1 MQTKRLA
8 HIIEK
13 FETITLKE
21 MDSVKLMN
29 RVDTKFVLS
38 FEELQMILP
47 ELLDDYKILEVNGHR
62 MSTYE
67 SVYFDKPHYKL
78 YLDHHQNK
86 QDRYKVRF
94 REYVESKLSFL
105 EVKHKSK
112 GRTDK
117 RRVVVDSVKQTL
129 SDDDKTF
136 IATTG
141 LDPKELSLVLK
152 NSFVRITLVGKHD
165 NERLTFDLDL
175 SFEKDGKT
183 VKMDDIVI
191 AELKQENL
199 NRNSAF
205 YQHTKMHLIRPF
217 RVSKYC
223 IGLIKLLGKENIKY
237 NRFKK
242 KLLKIDKLQDYA
254 A

>member
-1 MQTKRLA
+1 MQTKRLS
-8 HIIEK
+8 HTIEK
-13 FETITLKE
+13 FETITLQE

-38 FEELQMILP
+38 FDELQMILP
-47 ELLDDYKILEVNGHR
+47 ELLEDYRMLEVNGHR

-94 REYVESKLSFL
+94 REYVESNLSFL

-117 RRVVVDSVKQTL
+117 RRIVVESVKDVLTEK
-129 SDDDKTF
+129 DKVF

-141 LDPKELSLVLK
+141 LDPNELSLVLQ

-165 NERLTFDLDL
+165 SERLTFDLDL
-175 SFEKDGKT
+175 SFKKDNKE
-183 VKMDDIVI
+183 VRMDDVVI

-199 NRNSAF
+199 NRNSSF
-205 YQHTKMHLIRPF
+205 YQHAKKHLIRPF

-242 KLLKIDKLQDYA
+242 KLLKIDKLQEYA

>member
-78 YLDHHQNK
+78 YLDHHQKK
-86 QDRYKVRF
+86 Q
-94 REYVESKLSFL
+94 
-105 EVKHKSK
+105 
-112 GRTDK
+112 
-117 RRVVVDSVKQTL
+117 
-129 SDDDKTF
+129 
-136 IATTG
+136 
-141 LDPKELSLVLK
+141 SL
-152 NSFVRITLVGKHD
+152 
-165 NERLTFDLDL
+165 
-175 SFEKDGKT
+175 FE
-183 VKMDDIVI
+183 IYR
-191 AELKQENL
+191 Q
-199 NRNSAF
+199 
-205 YQHTKMHLIRPF
+205 Q
-217 RVSKYC
+217 
-223 IGLIKLLGKENIKY
+223 
-237 NRFKK
+237 
-242 KLLKIDKLQDYA
+242 
-254 A
+254 